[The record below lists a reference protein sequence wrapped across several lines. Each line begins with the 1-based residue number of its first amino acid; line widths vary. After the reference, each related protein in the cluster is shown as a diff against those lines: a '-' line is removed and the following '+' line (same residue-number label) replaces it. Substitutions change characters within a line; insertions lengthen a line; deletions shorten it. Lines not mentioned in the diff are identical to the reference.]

1 MIHTYRSCCAGKII
15 IDFALCAAALS
26 NDVDMLRLQLQV
38 KMRRHNQFSVLII
51 SKQIFVLMGCAC
63 VLRKSETG
71 IKVDRLNKPASYSD
85 KKHHE

>member
-38 KMRRHNQFSVLII
+38 KMRRHNQFSVLTYQ
-51 SKQIFVLMGCAC
+51 SKYLCLWDVHVFSA
-63 VLRKSETG
+63 
-71 IKVDRLNKPASYSD
+71 KVKLG
-85 KKHHE
+85 